1 MRAWWLPV
9 AAALV
14 VLTGCGQAAEPSVSA
29 APTPSPAT
37 TSAVATPTPTPTPT
51 PAPAPAE
58 TPTPTPSKAVTRGE
72 VTLADGKAEPN
83 GDKIQLAVGDTVE
96 FVVTSDHNDE
106 LHIHGMDHAIPVKK
120 GKTVVERVTVETT
133 GRFEVESHHPAL
145 VIVQLIVR

>member
-14 VLTGCGQAAEPSVSA
+14 VLTGCGQAAQPTVPPASS
-29 APTPSPAT
+29 TPSPAT
-37 TSAVATPTPTPTPT
+37 TAAAATPTPTPT

-58 TPTPTPSKAVTRGE
+58 TPTPSPAEDVTRVE

-106 LHIHGMDHAIPVKK
+106 LHIHGMDHAIPVRK